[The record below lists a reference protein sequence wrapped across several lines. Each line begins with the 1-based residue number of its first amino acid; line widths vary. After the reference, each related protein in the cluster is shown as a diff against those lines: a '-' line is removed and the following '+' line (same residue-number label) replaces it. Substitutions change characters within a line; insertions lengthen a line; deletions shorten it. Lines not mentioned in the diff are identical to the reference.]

1 MKLKYKDLYNIFK
14 VLSDTVEVK
23 SKVYA
28 RFSLT
33 NREIIRETVTDIE
46 KEKSE
51 VLDAE
56 ESRKLITAEREIQS
70 KYEKHQLDDTEINA
84 FKQEIDELRNSDEFK
99 DVYQR
104 CKTAIEKFNDT
115 MEQEVSVDL
124 LTISFTNLPEDI
136 TGKQYEN
143 LKVLI
148 SE

>member
-56 ESRKLITAEREIQS
+56 ESRKLITGR
-70 KYEKHQLDDTEINA
+70 
-84 FKQEIDELRNSDEFK
+84 
-99 DVYQR
+99 
-104 CKTAIEKFNDT
+104 
-115 MEQEVSVDL
+115 VS
-124 LTISFTNLPEDI
+124 
-136 TGKQYEN
+136 
-143 LKVLI
+143 
-148 SE
+148 